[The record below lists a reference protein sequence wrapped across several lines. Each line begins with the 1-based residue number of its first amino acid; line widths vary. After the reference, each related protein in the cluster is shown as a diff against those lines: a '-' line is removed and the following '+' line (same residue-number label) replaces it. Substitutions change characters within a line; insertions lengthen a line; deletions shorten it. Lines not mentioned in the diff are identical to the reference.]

1 MHAKLKEQ
9 QIRHDDA
16 IASLKAH
23 QLMEQKRV
31 TAVDAACMA
40 EKERQ
45 RKKERKREKRKK
57 KAELLNEFMK
67 QSEHANRK
75 CMKMMSLFAHQGPK
89 GNKNGMSMM
98 MMMEA
103 MQPQSSNMTHMRAIL
118 AGSDSDSD

>member
-1 MHAKLKEQ
+1 MQAKHKEQ

-16 IASLKAH
+16 IASLKAY
-23 QLMEQKRV
+23 QLIEQKHV
-31 TAVDAACMA
+31 AAADAACMA

-45 RKKERKREKRKK
+45 RKKERKRKKRKK
-57 KAELLNEFMK
+57 KAALLNAFMK

-75 CMKMMSLFAHQGPK
+75 CMKMMSLFAQQGPK
-89 GNKNGMSMM
+89 GNKNGMNMI

-118 AGSDSDSD
+118 ADSESDSD